1 LTDDNR
7 NQLSQSAGCTSL
19 ANDCVSELSK
29 DPIVVAAYCKL
40 MKNLSMSGELCEHVH
55 ESVCV
60 CVHVYGCV
68 HVYVC
73 VTVCVSVCVIVS
85 YIIHYH

>member
-1 LTDDNR
+1 MTDDNR

-60 CVHVYGCV
+60 CVCVCMGVYMFMCALLCV
-68 HVYVC
+68 LVYVLL
-73 VTVCVSVCVIVS
+73 
-85 YIIHYH
+85 YHT